1 MVFPAKYS
9 GLVIDDKVNKL
20 ITDVCLEI
28 GKRYEIHFVEIGTD
42 KDHVYFLIE
51 SIPMITV
58 RRIVTIIKSIM
69 SRQVL
74 EKMPELKKE
83 LWGSSLRTS
92 GYYTVTVGKRGN
104 ETVIA
109 KYVNEQGREIEYV
122 QIVQKGSKITSI
134 IPDVPRFKDVYE
146 GVGDYFSFSDLNEH
160 EQGTLLILSEL
171 QNKPENRHKL
181 QHLTGI
187 EDVMLSRCVKIGKS
201 GHYI

>member
-122 QIVQKGSKITSI
+122 QIH
-134 IPDVPRFKDVYE
+134 KDQVE
-146 GVGDYFSFSDLNEH
+146 
-160 EQGTLLILSEL
+160 LL
-171 QNKPENRHKL
+171 
-181 QHLTGI
+181 
-187 EDVMLSRCVKIGKS
+187 
-201 GHYI
+201 